1 MVACFQ
7 TKEAYTSH
15 YQTLAF
21 FSVLGVEV
29 TLLRG
34 YKFRQTNF
42 LSSYVKMC
50 ADQRKKA
57 TNPADKN
64 IHKLMANIIFG
75 KVSVLL
81 LCSTKWILLKN
92 NLLRPSRTWQRGQMF
107 VTSTISNR
115 WPHVWE
121 NTDTPCQKWSIQILF
136 RCIPFS
142 NEIIIYDI
150 IY

>member
-1 MVACFQ
+1 MEDESVAETPVNYVWWYGRLFGKDYSNSHKKMVACFQ

-81 LCSTKWILLKN
+81 LCSTKWNLLKN
-92 NLLRPSRTWQRGQMF
+92 
-107 VTSTISNR
+107 
-115 WPHVWE
+115 
-121 NTDTPCQKWSIQILF
+121 F
-136 RCIPFS
+136 RLQFS
-142 NEIIIYDI
+142 
-150 IY
+150 

>member
-1 MVACFQ
+1 MKFSEKVQKKLLSYPIVPESLVIESEMLSQGQLETWRRLFGKDYSNSHKKMVACFQ

-81 LCSTKWILLKN
+81 LCSTK
-92 NLLRPSRTWQRGQMF
+92 
-107 VTSTISNR
+107 
-115 WPHVWE
+115 
-121 NTDTPCQKWSIQILF
+121 
-136 RCIPFS
+136 
-142 NEIIIYDI
+142 
-150 IY
+150 